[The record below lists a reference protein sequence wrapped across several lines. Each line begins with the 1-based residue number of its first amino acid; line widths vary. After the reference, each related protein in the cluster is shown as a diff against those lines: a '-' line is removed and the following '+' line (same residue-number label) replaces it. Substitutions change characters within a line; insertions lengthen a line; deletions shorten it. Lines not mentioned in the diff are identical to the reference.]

1 MTDQWISII
10 GILAALVLVLS
21 NRRLTRLPLGT
32 KAWMALAWVAIIAVA
47 ALAFSRLPP
56 RLRVAAVL
64 AVVEELPHKETAAAL
79 GISVAAVKVRV
90 FRALRLLRH
99 DLEQQGIRP

>member
-32 KAWMALAWVAIIAVA
+32 KAWMALAWVAIIAVV
-47 ALAFSRLPP
+47 AL
-56 RLRVAAVL
+56 
-64 AVVEELPHKETAAAL
+64 
-79 GISVAAVKVRV
+79 V
-90 FRALRLLRH
+90 FTRM
-99 DLEQQGIRP
+99 G